1 MIEIAVVAAT
11 TALWF
16 ALTVK
21 GPAAIAAGA
30 SLLTGVAVS
39 EMHYT
44 DMFAM
49 NVRVRRRMAS
59 TNVRIRRSDKWNG
72 NAVRRILLLASGNN
86 GLTQRADLALR
97 AAGHQVRLAVVADG
111 SDILRAVA
119 PADFEVVICP
129 FLKTRIPSSVW
140 KTWPTVVIHPGPV
153 GDRGPSSLDWA
164 IADGEP
170 LWGVTAL
177 SAVEEMDAGPI
188 WATRTFPMS
197 EPPARKSA
205 VYNGPVADA
214 AVECVLEVAEKAA
227 DPAFLPV
234 PAQQYPKAVP
244 SARLRP
250 AMSQTDRAF
259 RWDSPGPDIV
269 RSIAAADGFPGVLA
283 NIGSRAAYLYDARL
297 DGPVAGALPG
307 TIVARH
313 HEAVRVAARDSSV
326 WIGHMRAKTEPTA
339 RACKLPAVQTLAR
352 GDYGVDIAALP
363 EATCS
368 PYTDIRYRREGDI
381 GYLTF
386 DFYNGAMSTRQC
398 GRLLSALREA
408 TTQDTK
414 VLVLRGGPEF
424 FSNGIHL
431 NVIEAADQPAM
442 EAWLNITAINAVCR
456 TILTTTEQVLIAA
469 FEANAG
475 AGGVMLPLGADVV
488 VARPGIVLNPHYA
501 TMGLSGSELHTYT
514 LPRRVGD
521 ATARRLTTECR
532 PIDAETALAIGL
544 LDRIGPARKT
554 DFDRWLADLA
564 RAEVATHEQTLD
576 SKRKTLAADG
586 AFKPVAAYE
595 TEELEAMAFDMFANR
610 QGFAHKRHRF
620 VFKL

>member
-1 MIEIAVVAAT
+1 M
-11 TALWF
+11 
-16 ALTVK
+16 
-21 GPAAIAAGA
+21 
-30 SLLTGVAVS
+30 
-39 EMHYT
+39 
-44 DMFAM
+44 
-49 NVRVRRRMAS
+49 
-59 TNVRIRRSDKWNG
+59 
-72 NAVRRILLLASGNN
+72 RRILLIASGNN

-97 AAGHQVRLAVVADG
+97 AAGHTVRLAVVADE
-111 SDILRAVA
+111 SDILQAVA
-119 PADFEVVICP
+119 PADFDVVICP

-140 KTWPTVVIHPGPV
+140 KAWPTVVIHPGAV

-177 SAVEEMDAGPI
+177 SAVEDMDAGPI
-188 WATRTFPMS
+188 WATRTFATS
-197 EPPARKSA
+197 DPPARKSA

-214 AVECVLEVAEKAA
+214 AVACVLEVAQKAG
-227 DPAFLPV
+227 DPTFLPV
-234 PAQQYPKAVP
+234 PAERYPKAVP

-283 NIGSRAAYLYDARL
+283 NIGSGSAYLYDARL

-326 WIGHMRAKTEPTA
+326 WIGHMRARTERTA
-339 RACKLPAVQTLAR
+339 RACKLPALQTLAR
-352 GDYGVDIAALP
+352 GSYGVDVAALP
-363 EATCS
+363 EATYS
-368 PYTDIRYRREGDI
+368 PYTDIEYRREGDI

-398 GRLLSALREA
+398 ERLLSALRQA
-408 TTQDTK
+408 TARDTK
-414 VLVLRGGPEF
+414 VLVLRGGSEF

-431 NVIEAADQPAM
+431 NVIEAADRPALQ
-442 EAWLNITAINAVCR
+442 AWLNITAINAVCR
-456 TILTTTEQVLIAA
+456 TLLTTTGQVLVAA

-501 TMGLSGSELHTYT
+501 TMGLTGSELHTYT

-521 ATARRLTTECR
+521 ATARRLTTDCR
-532 PIDAETALAIGL
+532 PIDAQTALAIGL
-544 LDRIGPARKT
+544 LDRIGPAGKT
-554 DFDRWLADLA
+554 DFDRWLTDLA
-564 RAEVATHEQTLD
+564 RAEVETHEQTID
-576 SKRKTLAADG
+576 TKRKTLSVDG
-586 AFKPVAAYE
+586 ALKPIAAYE
-595 TEELEAMAFDMFANR
+595 AEELEAMAHDMFADR